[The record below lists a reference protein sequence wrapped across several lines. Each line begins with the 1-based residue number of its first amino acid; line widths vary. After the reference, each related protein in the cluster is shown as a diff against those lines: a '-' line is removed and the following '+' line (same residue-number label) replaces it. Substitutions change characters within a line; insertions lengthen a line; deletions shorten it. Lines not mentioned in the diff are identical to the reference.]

1 MENGSKGNVRHRS
14 VTRIYESGNLISG
27 QGLGRRLVR
36 LEIKHS
42 YMNKTATNLTQLPN
56 IV

>member
-1 MENGSKGNVRHRS
+1 MEIGSKGNICHQS
-14 VTRIYESGNLISG
+14 VTKLYGSGNLISG
-27 QGLGRRLVR
+27 QGLGCSLVR

-42 YMNKTATNLTQLPN
+42 YMNKTAINYMQLTI